1 MVLKQKSPVS
11 YDTGQN
17 FNSAVPPELVSTN
30 THFTN
35 ANTFIFL

>member
-1 MVLKQKSPVS
+1 MVLKQTSPVS
-11 YDTGQN
+11 YATGQL
-17 FNSAVPPELVSTN
+17 SHAAVPPELVSTN